1 MSVKEI
7 YQENLKK
14 GKVSTAL
21 EDFRTRWKANNA
33 EKVRQEINDRVTTW
47 LTNNQV
53 YVDNYNYRYQGANNK
68 YRNDASDWLSTITT
82 QKSNFDREAD
92 NIRNL
97 LNEYKDYFVKDDWA
111 GKVLIALDSGS
122 RQQSKIVEA
131 STKDLEYWSNW
142 ESEDKYNEAIKA
154 LEADEAMKKYDL
166 NSAKVELDDL
176 NSQLKNAESMNLQIS
191 QLRGKI
197 NQDENKLRSYG
208 RYDLNAQ
215 KLEQEIAKNKETLKA
230 LESQYKAID
239 TDALKNTISEKS
251 SYYTLSSRKQ
261 EAVKLASVVNNPD
274 FEEYSLKGYTL
285 DNPSYDELK
294 KDYYNIFG
302 INNASKLDDKV
313 ANKVTFVRNNPMAD
327 GAESLR
333 GGTDTALP
341 FYNNMYNQM
350 TEEEVKIYS
359 YYIGKGDKENA
370 EKYLDSL
377 TDTLNQR
384 QAGESFEAIEGNTG
398 MELIFGVAAGL
409 DQFASGIK
417 NLGSA
422 IKGEE
427 DYIAPSVIQNMSGMV
442 REDLEDS
449 GFKVLGNSIG
459 QIGYDAITT
468 TANMLPSMLVS
479 QIPVVGQFAGT
490 ALLGAS
496 SAGNAYAEMINL
508 GYDKGQAR
516 SYATLVGASEAGL
529 QYLLGGISSL
539 GGVAKGGLTKLA
551 LSKVDNAFARVAI
564 QLGGSMLSEGIEE
577 SLQTILDP
585 WFKSI
590 TTNTDFEAPDIDEVL
605 YSGLLGALTA
615 GVLEGGGT
623 ASDAIGTNKTGKQLK
638 RTEGS
643 VQRLVNLGQT
653 FSADTVAYQLAGKVN
668 EKTGA
673 YTIGRLFNEVG
684 AEVTAQNQADIQKSL
699 IRKGVAEADAVK
711 ISQTFADIVSGVELT
726 KEQAAIV
733 EANPIISKTIVDVII
748 NPNSTVNQRRLGYS
762 QILMD
767 LAGEKA
773 GIKTKASA
781 QPQTATETA
790 ETSQADNSSS
800 KIESAEIGRYT
811 ASEDGKTRLK
821 DTSEEIEL
829 SDVASIKDGE
839 LILKTKDGGS
849 VEADNVTFK
858 DKDTALLYESLVDM
872 GVNAAEAN
880 LLIHNY
886 ELSKVEDG
894 NALSLDDYSKGIS
907 EAYQYGKSG
916 FLYESISSKG
926 FAALLDEKQRRDA
939 HTLGR
944 EKVWNEVNKKQE
956 ETDKKRTDAVAQAKE
971 EGKTL
976 SKKKGNVY
984 FGEKVA
990 SDKDVKTE
998 IQKASLEGMKVVAEA
1013 FGIDIHLFESY
1024 KNEKGRYVYKD
1035 KNGVERIA
1043 PNGWIESDGSIW
1055 IDINAGTDGKG
1066 TMLFTLSHELT
1077 HFIKAFSPAKYQVY
1091 ADFLAQRYSENGK
1104 NFDDEI
1110 ADKQRRAKSYGREIS
1125 YDEALEE
1132 VIADASS
1139 KMLLDSNAIAELAKQ
1154 DKTLWEKIK
1163 SFIKNIVDRIKKAYE
1178 NLDPEAKEVKAIRD
1192 INGAVEELSALWLD
1206 ALKDAGEA
1214 YSTIAGTVEADVRYS
1229 LKGVNENG
1237 IEVYETSEEI
1247 KKLSAKEKIKAFK
1260 DIMANEYRGRTA
1272 KFTRN
1277 GHNYYATFDGK
1288 DISKNI
1294 YGDKYSDKKGWT
1306 AKINVGAEGDIF
1318 ELVENSQYDGSA
1330 RESGKNIAAHK
1341 GVGYWDYFIKTVQ
1354 IDNKVF
1360 DLLANVRKKSDGN
1373 FVYSI
1378 QLNENKKIKASP
1390 SLGSPQGVLNRMLN
1404 ASNDSL
1410 SQNSENS
1417 QQKFS
1422 LRENVE
1428 ETKDLVAVH
1437 NLNEEKLLKSLQL
1450 GGLPMPSIAIIRA
1463 REGHSNFG
1471 NISLVFGKETIDPQ
1485 FFRSN
1490 KVYSEDAWTPTYP
1503 QIDYKANEKVAEKVS
1518 DLYYDIS
1525 KKFGYDEARPLY
1537 SYTYDLD
1544 DVLNRYGGEAG
1555 LIKEIKEDTKVMQLY
1570 LLNNTGEKVANIT
1583 KETKT
1588 ELSKEDVELY
1598 DYLISKLGKEV
1609 VEEIFAPEDVHPAT
1623 HRKTYLEK
1631 YGSEIED
1638 AYRQF
1643 LIETYEYSNEE
1654 AQEIMANRKG
1664 MFLAQKVLAAAR
1676 YLRNGAVNVKTEVDS
1691 TATREAIKKAI
1702 AKTEYNQWV
1711 EDLFKGIEEKSG
1723 IRNNIDLFTPSG
1735 NRRSFEALHYE
1746 HNLENVIKAMKEK
1759 GSKGIGFSG
1768 GSIFGASTKEFS
1780 SISDIKSDAETRLQ
1794 SLSDEEFSEIKK
1806 GFTDRFFDLASS
1818 LPKNKDSFTA
1828 IDSAAN
1834 MLVEAVVKYKTKSG
1848 IASYIRRES
1857 QGWADYSD
1865 YVVDDLI
1872 DLVKDIQ
1879 QMPTRYFEAKP
1890 ERAVG
1895 FDEVKAVIIPD
1906 NSSAELKTALKEKN
1920 FNVLEYQSG
1929 NKEERTAVLNSIENV
1944 RFSERD
1950 SDGNELSKEQQEFF
1964 KDSAIKVIRENGFSK
1979 ISSDGKLFPVYHG
1992 TNTGEFYK
2000 FDKNLAGLSHDKG
2013 WFGKGFYFAFTEAE
2027 AKFYGKR
2034 VLKSYLNIK
2043 NPFVFDDEMFSFD
2056 GVTQGDVNFDF
2067 ASFVLNMTEKF
2078 PEIAKKLIVDV
2089 APYSDENSSTIEERT
2104 FVEIADEL
2112 LQVYNSKR
2120 LEVVAVDPETNPH
2133 YEYRFVNDIESLNIP
2148 GDLKKIILDENINSA
2163 SWASYLK
2170 KSGRITDEQ
2179 YDDILDAME
2188 EYGESIFQTIYL
2200 YSSFATKEEAEK
2212 NRLSSAVQ
2220 YLKKKYM
2227 VFETHIPSYYMQ
2239 QVSDIFS
2246 DELRKRGYDGVLQS
2260 LYGDEIVAFEPEQ
2273 IKLVSNKKP
2282 TSNPDIRFSERDSD
2296 GNELSKEQ
2304 QEYFKD
2310 SKVRDENGS
2319 LVVVYHG
2326 TRKADFTVF
2335 KRNINYFT
2343 DNKEMAE
2350 SYAPNNEMYTGY
2362 LNIANP
2368 YIVDAKGG
2376 KWSAI
2381 AIDAETKNFLDK
2393 YGASTF
2399 KEGGKWRTTP
2409 ADIASA
2415 IEEAVDEGELDYDG
2429 VIIRNVDDTGVYYKS
2444 RDKIV
2449 ANDYIVFNS
2458 KQFKNQ
2464 DNKAPTSDKD
2474 IRYSERAFSEQVD
2487 AVLGGADTTSTHLK
2501 VMDTPALLQE
2511 AGLPNLPVLM
2521 TAKHLKS
2528 ITSSSGRDKVNYHGL
2543 DVNIVKKLPEYISDP
2558 VMIADSITRNDSIVV
2573 ITEAVDSENRPVL
2586 AAILLNGQGR
2596 LDSKHINANIMTSAY
2611 GKDNLQSFVNRLA
2624 DSDAV
2629 IYWNKKKSQA
2639 LSVSL
2644 RLQLPNAITSL
2655 NSDTIIRKAKA
2666 FDKQKN
2672 SKSLEKFS
2680 ERDYEQLEQEKKVR
2694 RVLEKENQKLKEDNQ
2709 YLKALVKLQKEVT
2722 HGTKMTQTSVDKAAK
2737 MLMNDINAKGNR
2749 AELVELLNNF
2759 YSFIAK
2765 GENLAW
2771 DSIVVEAKPI
2781 VAWLQNHQVTKVEP
2795 DPYSQQILS
2804 NIRSRRIY
2812 LDEKQ
2817 KAEVASAYGSYNNFR
2832 KKTMGRMIISDDS
2845 SLSLDSHW
2853 QELSSLYPE
2862 YFDLETTTNDM
2873 PIKMMEII
2881 DVLQDSG
2888 SRNMEYEYYE
2898 EMMAQDLLMQV
2909 YDSYWKVSTLYT
2921 VADVKQQEIN
2931 KLKIKH
2937 SQKMQALKE
2946 EHKTQDAQLKKDY
2959 QERLNKMRL
2968 EYRERNAKTQR
2979 EIMNRYQESRKKA
2992 IESRG
2997 KTELRHKIR
3006 RVVNELNQL
3015 LLKGTK
3021 DKHVMDD
3028 LQKVVA
3034 EALEAVNMDTVG
3046 AEQRLNGYTDENG
3059 VYHKGYNQRIAESSD
3074 PDTIKELTATRDRI
3088 QLQGDSIKERLKAL
3102 RDAYEQIQTSDDPEI
3117 KNSYHD
3123 VILEKIKEVVDL
3135 VGDTPLRFMN
3145 SNQLESVY
3153 DMYKMILTAVRT
3165 SNKAFK
3171 AAKGETITQLAENV
3185 NSEVYR
3191 VGGEKERRLKV
3202 MSYINKFGWEA
3213 LKPIYAFRTIGSK
3226 TLTRIYNNLRKG
3238 EDVFYKDAA
3247 EGSDFIKSQYE
3258 KHGYKDWDVKAT
3270 KTFKAKS
3277 GKSFDLTLEQMMSI
3291 YAYSRR
3297 EQAHDHLIKGGI
3309 VFEDAV
3315 VEEKKLGLPVK
3326 YEVNTKSAFNLSE
3339 ETLVEIIS
3347 SLTDKQKAFV
3357 EEMQEYLSTTM
3368 GAKGNEVSLE
3378 MFGVKL
3384 FKEKYYFPLKSSQ
3397 YYMNFKPEEA
3407 GEIKL
3412 KSPSFSK
3419 ATVEHANNP
3428 VVLSNFTDVW
3438 ANHVN
3443 DMAMY
3448 HSFTLPLE
3456 DFARV
3461 FNYKTKTDANVET
3474 ISTEATLASAYGN
3487 GVTEYIRTFLRDLN
3501 GGVRVPSTPM
3511 DAWVSRAKKGAVMAS
3526 ASVVIQQGSA
3536 VMRAM
3541 AYVDAKH
3548 FVATVG
3554 KSLNLFNHKKDWTEL
3569 KTYAPIAG
3577 IKEMGYFDVGMGKS
3591 TVSWIKSNDTV
3602 MDKIDNALSKAP
3614 ALADEIAWV
3623 QIWQA
3628 VKRETMHNNPSL
3640 SPRSEEFLK
3649 LAGERFT
3656 EVVSLT
3662 QVYDSVF
3669 SRSGMMRN
3677 KNGLMKMATAFMAEP
3692 TVQLNMLVDM
3702 GIQGKRM
3709 GGMQGVKFGAR
3720 VTGSVLSSIV
3730 VNAMLKSLITA
3741 ARDDDEDE
3749 TYAEKYAEA
3758 FTGDMVGNLNP
3769 LNLIPVVKD
3778 IVSIFNGYDV
3788 SRMDMNL
3795 FSDLKKAIDDFDK
3808 ENKSQA
3814 EKWADLAGA
3823 ISAFFGVPVKNVKR
3837 DIMAAINLVST
3848 LTSDN
3853 ETTKESLMDAIAE
3866 GATGKDKSVST
3877 KLYEAIVSGDEEYRA
3892 RIEKQL
3898 AGKNISTYIRQ
3909 GLRENDPRI
3918 KEAAEAH
3925 NRGDVDERVRIAKEI
3940 IAEGN
3945 FKQDDV
3951 VAAINSEAI
3960 ALNKSKSESEAT
3972 ETPKD
3977 EVEKTTSLYS
3987 ANDVITAF
3995 ESGDTAF
4002 AKEIIDD
4009 LVAVKVANGS
4019 TEKEA
4024 KSSVRSSMTSKL
4036 KPLYLVADDNAR
4048 MEIRYFMRDTGLYG
4062 GTSDVINT
4070 CRNWLKD
4077 K

>member
-1 MSVKEI
+1 MGVEERYQKRLKEGGASASPSVYNGVE
-7 YQENLKK
+7 
-14 GKVSTAL
+14 A
-21 EDFRTRWKANNA
+21 RWKANNA
-33 EKVRQEINDRVTTW
+33 EKIRQEVNDRVTTW
-47 LTNNQV
+47 LTNYQV
-53 YVDNYNYRYQGANNK
+53 YVDNYNSRYQGENNK

-82 QKSNFDREAD
+82 QKSNFDKEAD
-92 NIRNL
+92 SIRNL

-122 RQQSKIVEA
+122 RQQSKILEA

-215 KLEQEIAKNKETLKA
+215 KLEQEIAKNRETLKT

-251 SYYTLSSRKQ
+251 SYYTLASRKQ

-274 FEEYSLKGYTL
+274 FEEYFLKGYTL

-302 INNASKLDDKV
+302 INNASKLEDKV

-327 GAESLR
+327 GAESVR

-350 TEEEVKIYS
+350 TEDEVKIYS
-359 YYIGKGDKENA
+359 YYIGKGDKESA

-417 NLGSA
+417 NLGNA

-449 GFKVLGNSIG
+449 GFKVFGNSIG

-468 TANMLPSMLVS
+468 TANMLPSMFVS
-479 QIPVVGQFAGT
+479 QIPVVGQVAGT

-551 LSKVDNAFARVAI
+551 LSKVDNAFGRVAI
-564 QLGGSMLSEGIEE
+564 QLGGSMLSEGMEE
-577 SLQTILDP
+577 SLQTILEP

-590 TTNTDFEAPDIDEVL
+590 TTGADFEAPDIDEVL

-623 ASDAIGTNKTGKQLK
+623 ASEAIGTNKVGKQLK
-638 RTEGS
+638 GTEGS

-653 FSADTVAYQLAGKVN
+653 LSADTAAYQLAGKVN
-668 EKTGA
+668 ENTGA

-733 EANPIISKTIVDVII
+733 EANPVISKTIVDVII

-773 GIKTKASA
+773 GTKTKASA

-790 ETSQADNSSS
+790 ETSQVDNSSS

-811 ASEDGKTRLK
+811 ASEDGKTHLK
-821 DTSEEIEL
+821 DTGEEIEI

-839 LILKTKDGGS
+839 LILKTKDGGT

-886 ELSKVEDG
+886 DLSKVEEG
-894 NALSLDDYSKGIS
+894 NALSLDDYTKGIA

-916 FLYESISSKG
+916 FLLESISSKG

-944 EKVWNEVNKKQE
+944 EKVWNKVLEEQQ
-956 ETDKKRTDAVAQAKE
+956 ETDKKRADAVAKAKE

-1013 FGIDIHLFESY
+1013 FGIDMHLFESY
-1024 KNEKGRYVYKD
+1024 KNAKGEYVYKD
-1035 KNGVERIA
+1035 KNGVERKA

-1110 ADKQRRAKSYGREIS
+1110 ANKQRRAKNYGREIS

-1163 SFIKNIVDRIKKAYE
+1163 SFIKDIVDRIKKAYE

-1206 ALKDAGEA
+1206 ALQDAGEA
-1214 YSTIAGTVEADVRYS
+1214 YSTIAGTNTIRFSERFQAAEENQDIITMTTKVESGTFKDNDRVSLGTVSEKNAKQIQALTGVNVRGFEVVIEARQIGHILKDHGKEGKTDRSMADISNIAKMEYALNDPDDIRKAGKTQAYS
-1229 LKGVNENG
+1229 YMKYGRNRTADTVLYEKEIGEKSYYVVQAVPDTKTKTLYVVSAFIGEKGYKKGVAQLINAKSPNATP
-1237 IEVYETSEEI
+1237 EV
-1247 KKLSAKEKIKAFK
+1247 
-1260 DIMANEYRGRTA
+1260 
-1272 KFTRN
+1272 
-1277 GHNYYATFDGK
+1277 
-1288 DISKNI
+1288 
-1294 YGDKYSDKKGWT
+1294 
-1306 AKINVGAEGDIF
+1306 
-1318 ELVENSQYDGSA
+1318 GS
-1330 RESGKNIAAHK
+1330 
-1341 GVGYWDYFIKTVQ
+1341 VVTP
-1354 IDNKVF
+1354 DN
-1360 DLLANVRKKSDGN
+1360 
-1373 FVYSI
+1373 
-1378 QLNENKKIKASP
+1378 
-1390 SLGSPQGVLNRMLN
+1390 
-1404 ASNDSL
+1404 SL

-1417 QQKFS
+1417 QQTFS

-1437 NLNEEKLLKSLQL
+1437 NLTEEKLLKSLQL

-1570 LLNNTGEKVANIT
+1570 LLNNTGEKIANIT

-1623 HRKTYLEK
+1623 HRKAYLEK

-1654 AQEIMANRKG
+1654 VQKIMANRKG

-1676 YLRNGAVNVKTEVDS
+1676 YLRNGAVNVKTEVDF
-1691 TATREAIKKAI
+1691 TATREAIKNAI

-1723 IRNNIDLFTPSG
+1723 IRNNRDLFTPSG

-1746 HNLENVIKAMKEK
+1746 NNLENVIKAMKEK

-1828 IDSAAN
+1828 IDDAAN

-1872 DLVKDIQ
+1872 ELVKDIQ

-1906 NSSAELKTALKEKN
+1906 NSSAELKEALKEKN

-1929 NKEERTAVLNSIENV
+1929 NKEERTAVLNSVENV
-1944 RFSERD
+1944 
-1950 SDGNELSKEQQEFF
+1950 
-1964 KDSAIKVIRENGFSK
+1964 
-1979 ISSDGKLFPVYHG
+1979 
-1992 TNTGEFYK
+1992 
-2000 FDKNLAGLSHDKG
+2000 
-2013 WFGKGFYFAFTEAE
+2013 
-2027 AKFYGKR
+2027 
-2034 VLKSYLNIK
+2034 
-2043 NPFVFDDEMFSFD
+2043 
-2056 GVTQGDVNFDF
+2056 
-2067 ASFVLNMTEKF
+2067 
-2078 PEIAKKLIVDV
+2078 
-2089 APYSDENSSTIEERT
+2089 
-2104 FVEIADEL
+2104 
-2112 LQVYNSKR
+2112 
-2120 LEVVAVDPETNPH
+2120 
-2133 YEYRFVNDIESLNIP
+2133 
-2148 GDLKKIILDENINSA
+2148 
-2163 SWASYLK
+2163 
-2170 KSGRITDEQ
+2170 
-2179 YDDILDAME
+2179 
-2188 EYGESIFQTIYL
+2188 
-2200 YSSFATKEEAEK
+2200 
-2212 NRLSSAVQ
+2212 
-2220 YLKKKYM
+2220 
-2227 VFETHIPSYYMQ
+2227 
-2239 QVSDIFS
+2239 
-2246 DELRKRGYDGVLQS
+2246 
-2260 LYGDEIVAFEPEQ
+2260 
-2273 IKLVSNKKP
+2273 
-2282 TSNPDIRFSERDSD
+2282 RFSERDSD

-2429 VIIRNVDDTGVYYKS
+2429 VIIRNVDDTGGYYKS
-2444 RDKIV
+2444 RDNIV

-2458 KQFKNQ
+2458 NQFKNQ
-2464 DNKAPTSDKD
+2464 DNKTPTTDKD
-2474 IRYSERAFSEQVD
+2474 IR
-2487 AVLGGADTTSTHLK
+2487 L
-2501 VMDTPALLQE
+2501 
-2511 AGLPNLPVLM
+2511 
-2521 TAKHLKS
+2521 
-2528 ITSSSGRDKVNYHGL
+2528 
-2543 DVNIVKKLPEYISDP
+2543 
-2558 VMIADSITRNDSIVV
+2558 
-2573 ITEAVDSENRPVL
+2573 
-2586 AAILLNGQGR
+2586 
-2596 LDSKHINANIMTSAY
+2596 
-2611 GKDNLQSFVNRLA
+2611 
-2624 DSDAV
+2624 
-2629 IYWNKKKSQA
+2629 
-2639 LSVSL
+2639 
-2644 RLQLPNAITSL
+2644 
-2655 NSDTIIRKAKA
+2655 
-2666 FDKQKN
+2666 
-2672 SKSLEKFS
+2672 S

-2694 RVLEKENQKLKEDNQ
+2694 RVLEKENEKLKEDNQ

-2771 DSIVVEAKPI
+2771 DSIAVEAKPI
-2781 VAWLQNHQVTKVEP
+2781 VDWLQNHQVTKVEP
-2795 DPYSQQILS
+2795 DPYAQQILS

-2812 LDEKQ
+2812 LDEQQ

-2832 KKTMGRMIISDDS
+2832 KKTMGRMIIANDS

-2873 PIKMMEII
+2873 PIKLMEII

-2946 EHKTQDAQLKKDY
+2946 EHKTQDAHLKKDY

-2992 IESRG
+2992 VENRG
-2997 KTELRHKIR
+2997 KTEMRHKIR

-3074 PDTIKELTATRDRI
+3074 SDTIKELTATRDRI
-3088 QLQGDSIKERLKAL
+3088 QMQGDSIKERLKAL

-3123 VILEKIKEVVDL
+3123 VILDKIKEVVDL

-3213 LKPIYAFRTIGSK
+3213 LKPIYAFRTIGSN

-3238 EDVFYKDAA
+3238 EDVFYKDAV

-3474 ISTEATLASAYGN
+3474 IATEATLASAYGN

-3501 GGVRVPSTPM
+3501 GGVRVSSTPM

-3548 FVATVG
+3548 FVATAG

-3614 ALADEIAWV
+3614 ALADEIVWV

-3720 VTGSVLSSIV
+3720 VTGSILSSIV
-3730 VNAMLKSLITA
+3730 VNAMLKSLVTA

-3749 TYAEKYAEA
+3749 TYAEKYVEA
-3758 FTGDMVGNLNP
+3758 FTGDMIGNLNP

-3808 ENKSQA
+3808 DNKSQA

-3892 RIEKQL
+3892 RLEKQL
-3898 AGKNISTYIRQ
+3898 EGKNISTYIRQ

-3960 ALNKSKSESEAT
+3960 ALNKSKSEPEAT

-3987 ANDVITAF
+3987 ANDAITAF
-3995 ESGDTAF
+3995 ESGDKAL

-4024 KSSVRSSMTSKL
+4024 KSSLRSSMTSKL
-4036 KPLYLVADDNAR
+4036 KPLYLTADDNVR

-4062 GTSDVINT
+4062 GTSDVIST
-4070 CRNWLKD
+4070 CRNWLKGE
-4077 K
+4077 

>member
-1 MSVKEI
+1 MGVEERYQKRLKEGGASASPSA
-7 YQENLKK
+7 YNGVE
-14 GKVSTAL
+14 A
-21 EDFRTRWKANNA
+21 RWKANNVD
-33 EKVRQEINDRVTTW
+33 KIRQEVNNRVTTW
-47 LTNNQV
+47 LTNYQV
-53 YVDNYNYRYQGANNK
+53 YVDNYNSRYQGKNNK

-82 QKSNFDREAD
+82 QKSNFDKEAD
-92 NIRNL
+92 SIRNL

-122 RQQSKIVEA
+122 RQQSKILEA

-215 KLEQEIAKNKETLKA
+215 KLEQEIAKNRETLKT

-251 SYYTLSSRKQ
+251 SYYTLASRKQ

-274 FEEYSLKGYTL
+274 FEEYAMKGTSIK
-285 DNPSYDELK
+285 NPSYTELH
-294 KDYYNIFG
+294 DQWVSVFG
-302 INNASKLDDKV
+302 IGNTSKLEKQV
-313 ANKVTFVRNNPMAD
+313 GNKVTFAR
-327 GAESLR
+327 ESQLDAATTGIT
-333 GGTDTALP
+333 GGGLPVQLP
-341 FYNNMYNQM
+341 FYNNLYNQM
-350 TEEEVKIYS
+350 TDEEVKIYS
-359 YYIGKGDKENA
+359 YYLAKGDTKSA
-370 EKYLDSL
+370 DRYLETL
-377 TDTLNQR
+377 TETLNQR

-398 MELIFGVAAGL
+398 MELIFGVVAGL
-409 DQFASGIK
+409 DQFASGVK
-417 NLGSA
+417 NLGNA

-427 DYIAPSVIQNMSGMV
+427 DYIAPSVGQIMSGMV
-442 REDLEDS
+442 REDLEDN
-449 GFKVLGNSIG
+449 GFKIFGNSLG
-459 QIGYDAITT
+459 QIGYDAINT

-479 QIPVVGQFAGT
+479 QIPVVGQVAGA

-539 GGVAKGGLTKLA
+539 GGAAKGGLTKLA
-551 LSKVDNAFARVAI
+551 LSKVDNAFGRVAI
-564 QLGGSMLSEGIEE
+564 QLGGSMLSEGMEE
-577 SLQTILDP
+577 SLQTILEP

-590 TTNTDFEAPDIDEVL
+590 TTGADFEAPDIDEVL

-623 ASDAIGTNKTGKQLK
+623 VSEAIGTHKVGKQLK
-638 RTEGS
+638 GTEGS

-653 FSADTVAYQLAGKVN
+653 LSADTAAYQLAGKVN
-668 EKTGA
+668 ENTGA

-699 IRKGVAEADAVK
+699 IRKGVAESDAVK
-711 ISQTFADIVSGVELT
+711 ISQAFADIVSGVELT

-733 EANPIISKTIVDVII
+733 EANTVISKTIVDVII

-767 LAGEKA
+767 LAGEKV
-773 GIKTKASA
+773 GTTTNASA

-790 ETSQADNSSS
+790 ETSQVDNSSS

-811 ASEDGKTRLK
+811 ASEDGKTHLK
-821 DTSEEIEL
+821 DTGEEIEI
-829 SDVASIKDGE
+829 SDVATIKDGE
-839 LILKTKDGGS
+839 LILKTKDGGT

-886 ELSKVEDG
+886 DLSKVEDG
-894 NALSLDDYSKGIS
+894 NALSLDDYTKGIA

-916 FLYESISSKG
+916 ILFEDISSRG

-939 HTLGR
+939 HTLGH
-944 EKVWNEVNKKQE
+944 EKVWNKTLEKQQEV
-956 ETDKKRTDAVAQAKE
+956 DKKRADVAVKAKE
-971 EGKTL
+971 EGKEV

-984 FGEKVA
+984 LNG
-990 SDKDVKTE
+990 DVVSESSMKSE
-998 IQKASLEGMKVVAEA
+998 LQKASVEGMKIISEA
-1013 FGIDIHLFESY
+1013 LGNDIHLFESY
-1024 KNEKGRYVYKD
+1024 KNEEGKLVYKD
-1035 KNGVERIA
+1035 KNGVEKLA

-1055 IDINAGTDGKG
+1055 IDINAGNDGKG

-1077 HFIKAFSPAKYQVY
+1077 HFIKDFSPAKYQVY
-1091 ADFLAQRYSENGK
+1091 VDFLAQTYSENGK
-1104 NFDDEI
+1104 DFSSEI
-1110 ADKQRRAKSYGREIS
+1110 AKKQKRAKDNGREIS
-1125 YDEALEE
+1125 YDEAFDE

-1139 KMLLDSNAIAELAKQ
+1139 IMLLDSNAIAELAKQ

-1163 SFIKNIVDRIKKAYE
+1163 SFIKDIVDRIKKAYE
-1178 NLDPEAKEVKAIRD
+1178 NLDPDAREAKAIRE

-1214 YSTIAGTVEADVRYS
+1214 YSTIAGTTEADVRYS
-1229 LKGVNENG
+1229 LRGTNANG

-1247 KKLSAKEKIKAFK
+1247 KKLSAKEKIKAFY
-1260 DIMANEYRGRTA
+1260 DIMVNQYRGRTA
-1272 KFTRN
+1272 KFVRN
-1277 GHNYYATFDGK
+1277 GHAYYAVFDEA
-1288 DISKNI
+1288 DVNKNI
-1294 YGDKYSDKKGWT
+1294 YGDKRSDKKGLK
-1306 AKINVGAEGDIF
+1306 AKINVGADGDIF
-1318 ELVENSQYDGSA
+1318 ELVENSQYNGSA
-1330 RESGKNIAAHK
+1330 RESGKNIVAHK
-1341 GVGYWDYFIKTVQ
+1341 GVNYWDYFIKTVQ

-1360 DLLANVRKKSDGN
+1360 DLVANVRKKSDSSY
-1373 FVYSI
+1373 VYSI
-1378 QLNENKKIKASP
+1378 QLNENKKIAASP
-1390 SLGSPQGVLNRMLN
+1390 PLGSAERALNRVLNATN
-1404 ASNDSL
+1404 NSL

-1450 GGLPMPSIAIIRA
+1450 GGLPMPSVAIIRA
-1463 REGHSNFG
+1463 REGHDKFG

-1490 KVYSEDAWTPTYP
+1490 KVYSGDAWTPTYP
-1503 QIDYKANEKVAEKVS
+1503 RVDYKINDKAQEKIRNKINKLVPSEVQTALGRAYLDSDNLTATMDRHGGNMVTAYKTNYTMKYAYLLDKGNNIELPMTEKELSHFGKHSNKEIIKVAESVSKEDLLKALNGSVDEAYTVEPAIRQAVSEALKEKYPDNPPWLEMLLPKEELPFSELNSYAQEALDYLSKGLQQTVDYKAAKPMIDERVDQGEYEKW
-1518 DLYYDIS
+1518 
-1525 KKFGYDEARPLY
+1525 
-1537 SYTYDLD
+1537 
-1544 DVLNRYGGEAG
+1544 
-1555 LIKEIKEDTKVMQLY
+1555 IKELFSDIVAKE
-1570 LLNNTGEKVANIT
+1570 
-1583 KETKT
+1583 
-1588 ELSKEDVELY
+1588 
-1598 DYLISKLGKEV
+1598 
-1609 VEEIFAPEDVHPAT
+1609 
-1623 HRKTYLEK
+1623 
-1631 YGSEIED
+1631 
-1638 AYRQF
+1638 
-1643 LIETYEYSNEE
+1643 
-1654 AQEIMANRKG
+1654 
-1664 MFLAQKVLAAAR
+1664 
-1676 YLRNGAVNVKTEVDS
+1676 
-1691 TATREAIKKAI
+1691 
-1702 AKTEYNQWV
+1702 
-1711 EDLFKGIEEKSG
+1711 G
-1723 IRNNIDLFTPSG
+1723 IRNNKDIFTPSG

-1746 HNLENVIKAMKEK
+1746 HNLENVIKAMKEE
-1759 GSKGIGFSG
+1759 GSKGIGFGG
-1768 GSIFGASTKEFS
+1768 GSIFGASTTEFS
-1780 SISDIKSDAETRLQ
+1780 SVEDIKNSAETRLQ
-1794 SLSDEEFSEIKK
+1794 SLSNEEFEEIKK
-1806 GFTDRFFDLASS
+1806 GFTDRFFELASS
-1818 LPKNKDSFTA
+1818 LPKHKDSFTA
-1828 IDSAAN
+1828 TDDAAN

-1857 QGWADYSD
+1857 QGWANYSD

-1872 DLVKDIQ
+1872 ELVKDIQ

-1920 FNVLEYQSG
+1920 FNVLEYPSG
-1929 NKEERTAVLNSIENV
+1929 NKEERTAMLNSIENV

-1950 SDGNELSKEQQEFF
+1950 SDGNELS
-1964 KDSAIKVIRENGFSK
+1964 R
-1979 ISSDGKLFPVYHG
+1979 
-1992 TNTGEFYK
+1992 
-2000 FDKNLAGLSHDKG
+2000 
-2013 WFGKGFYFAFTEAE
+2013 
-2027 AKFYGKR
+2027 
-2034 VLKSYLNIK
+2034 
-2043 NPFVFDDEMFSFD
+2043 
-2056 GVTQGDVNFDF
+2056 
-2067 ASFVLNMTEKF
+2067 
-2078 PEIAKKLIVDV
+2078 
-2089 APYSDENSSTIEERT
+2089 
-2104 FVEIADEL
+2104 
-2112 LQVYNSKR
+2112 
-2120 LEVVAVDPETNPH
+2120 
-2133 YEYRFVNDIESLNIP
+2133 
-2148 GDLKKIILDENINSA
+2148 
-2163 SWASYLK
+2163 
-2170 KSGRITDEQ
+2170 
-2179 YDDILDAME
+2179 
-2188 EYGESIFQTIYL
+2188 
-2200 YSSFATKEEAEK
+2200 
-2212 NRLSSAVQ
+2212 
-2220 YLKKKYM
+2220 
-2227 VFETHIPSYYMQ
+2227 
-2239 QVSDIFS
+2239 
-2246 DELRKRGYDGVLQS
+2246 
-2260 LYGDEIVAFEPEQ
+2260 
-2273 IKLVSNKKP
+2273 
-2282 TSNPDIRFSERDSD
+2282 
-2296 GNELSKEQ
+2296 EQ

-2310 SKVRDENGS
+2310 SKVRDENGNL
-2319 LVVVYHG
+2319 LVMYHG
-2326 TRKADFTVF
+2326 TPNAGFTKF
-2335 KRNINYFT
+2335 KSGTYFT
-2343 DNKEMAE
+2343 QYKW
-2350 SYAPNNEMYTGY
+2350 YADRYQSQSASSLGVKKTANSPDTYAVY
-2362 LNIANP
+2362 LNIQKPFDTRN
-2368 YIVDAKGG
+2368 K
-2376 KWSAI
+2376 
-2381 AIDAETKNFLDK
+2381 AERDIFYNEYYRQWGTGTDLMESGLPDWLDGMDLQEFL
-2393 YGASTF
+2393 
-2399 KEGGKWRTTP
+2399 
-2409 ADIASA
+2409 
-2415 IEEAVDEGELDYDG
+2415 EEMGYDYDG
-2429 VIIRNVDDTGVYYKS
+2429 LILDEGGVGGYGEEVVS
-2444 RDKIV
+2444 RGLSYV
-2449 ANDYIVFNS
+2449 TFSSEQV
-2458 KQFKNQ
+2458 KNI
-2464 DNKAPTSDKD
+2464 DNKAPTSDPD
-2474 IRYSERAFSEQVD
+2474 IR
-2487 AVLGGADTTSTHLK
+2487 
-2501 VMDTPALLQE
+2501 
-2511 AGLPNLPVLM
+2511 
-2521 TAKHLKS
+2521 
-2528 ITSSSGRDKVNYHGL
+2528 
-2543 DVNIVKKLPEYISDP
+2543 
-2558 VMIADSITRNDSIVV
+2558 
-2573 ITEAVDSENRPVL
+2573 
-2586 AAILLNGQGR
+2586 
-2596 LDSKHINANIMTSAY
+2596 
-2611 GKDNLQSFVNRLA
+2611 
-2624 DSDAV
+2624 
-2629 IYWNKKKSQA
+2629 
-2639 LSVSL
+2639 
-2644 RLQLPNAITSL
+2644 
-2655 NSDTIIRKAKA
+2655 
-2666 FDKQKN
+2666 
-2672 SKSLEKFS
+2672 FS
-2680 ERDYEQLEQEKKVR
+2680 ERDYEQLEQERKVR
-2694 RVLEKENQKLKEDNQ
+2694 RVLEKENEKLKEDNQ

-2759 YSFIAK
+2759 YSYIAK

-2771 DSIVVEAKPI
+2771 DSIAVEAKPI
-2781 VAWLQNHQVTKVEP
+2781 VDWLQNHQVTKVEP
-2795 DPYSQQILS
+2795 DPYAQQILS

-2812 LDEKQ
+2812 LDEQQ

-2832 KKTMGRMIISDDS
+2832 KKTMGRMIIANDS

-2873 PIKMMEII
+2873 PIKLMEII

-2898 EMMAQDLLMQV
+2898 EMRAQDLLMQV

-2992 IESRG
+2992 VENRG

-3123 VILEKIKEVVDL
+3123 VILDKIKEVVDL

-3213 LKPIYAFRTIGSK
+3213 LKPIYAFRTIGSN

-3238 EDVFYKDAA
+3238 EDVFYKDAV

-3808 ENKSQA
+3808 DNKSQA

-3892 RIEKQL
+3892 RLEKQL
-3898 AGKNISTYIRQ
+3898 EGKNISTYIRQ

-3925 NRGDVDERVRIAKEI
+3925 NRGDVDERVRIAKDI

-3960 ALNKSKSESEAT
+3960 ALKNKNKSEPEAT
-3972 ETPKD
+3972 ETPKE

-3987 ANDVITAF
+3987 ANDAITAF
-3995 ESGDTAF
+3995 ESGDTAL

-4009 LVAVKVANGS
+4009 LIAVKMANGAK
-4019 TEKEA
+4019 EKEA
-4024 KSSVRSSMTSKL
+4024 KSSLRSSMTSKL
-4036 KPLYLVADDNAR
+4036 KPLYLTADDNAR

-4077 K
+4077 E